1 MLRESNMRKIDSEII
16 TKEVREAVQT
26 ANYSLS
32 PEIIKKLKEA
42 VKTEESRIGKNVLK
56 KLIKNAEIAEN
67 EDIPICQ
74 DTGVVVVFIELG
86 NEVYIEGDLQEAI
99 NYGVKI
105 GYNEGSLRKSMV
117 KDPFDREN
125 TNDNTP
131 AVIYTENVPGDK
143 LKLNILI
150 KGAGSENMSKIKMFN
165 PTADKKDIKDFV
177 LKTVQNAG
185 ANACPPYVIGI
196 GMGGTFDKAAY
207 LSKKA
212 LLKKKSEDEEL
223 KQFENSILDEVNKT
237 GIGPAGLG
245 GKVTALDVKILT
257 YPCHIASL
265 PVAVNIN
272 CHAAR
277 HIKITI

>member
-1 MLRESNMRKIDSEII
+1 MRKIDSEII
-16 TKEVREAVQT
+16 TKEIREAVQT

-32 PEIIKKLKEA
+32 PKIITKLKEA
-42 VKTEESRIGKNVLK
+42 VKTEESRIGKNVLQ
-56 KLIKNAEIAEN
+56 KLIENAEIAKN

-74 DTGVVVVFIELG
+74 DTGVVVVFVELG
-86 NEVYIEGDLQEAI
+86 NEVYIEGDLQDAI

-150 KGAGSENMSKIKMFN
+150 KGAGSENMSKIRMFN
-165 PTADKKDIKDFV
+165 PTADKEDIKDFI

-212 LLKKKSEDEEL
+212 LLKEDSEDEEL
-223 KQFENSILDEVNKT
+223 KQFEKYILDEVNKT

-277 HIKITI
+277 HITITI